1 MEEGSEGGEKV
12 LVVSANV
19 RSSQERRKIYML
31 AREMDDASKTTEHMA
46 VIMAV
51 QETWLKSQKARTEI
65 SQERGM
71 AGWQIHRLDRARIC
85 DHRSGG
91 IAVCVKGNGCN
102 VRSQMV
108 DNLGAMRTDIVR
120 EVISGDTK
128 ETIKVAIINV
138 YVPTGVNKLAAE
150 RERVMEH
157 RIMGAVKH
165 VMEGMENIIV
175 TGDWNHL
182 TNRRSLLSLSLSLHE
197 TLAVASPGSRV

>member
-1 MEEGSEGGEKV
+1 
-12 LVVSANV
+12 
-19 RSSQERRKIYML
+19 
-31 AREMDDASKTTEHMA
+31 
-46 VIMAV
+46 
-51 QETWLKSQKARTEI
+51 
-65 SQERGM
+65 
-71 AGWQIHRLDRARIC
+71 
-85 DHRSGG
+85 
-91 IAVCVKGNGCN
+91 
-102 VRSQMV
+102 MV

-120 EVISGDTK
+120 EVTSGDTK

-182 TNRRSLLSLSLSLHE
+182 TNRWSLYLFCIFTVHPCGCG
-197 TLAVASPGSRV
+197 TRAAGYD